1 MLHRISSTHLLS
13 LRESAST
20 LVQCMSFLWLLPLPT
35 ARTLLS
41 AFLPLCK
48 HSQMFCDRMMVL
60 FRKELYGS
68 DVSKRRL
75 AVYGVCLLLTH
86 TERGVLCD
94 PQQQIEI
101 IVSLKPIFSSHF
113 DVRVEFFEGLQ
124 KLLSGSKQNVG
135 YHALDI
141 DAQNLLREL
150 VVSRMQRYLVET
162 GSTSAAG
169 KGKAAALGDSS
180 TLMLRIEPCFEYSQE
195 SGTGASKQVRCSESL
210 AHLVKCVASM
220 AGIDQSARA
229 VMKALAAQLSC
240 PTSVSTLMTGQDC
253 PGHTDGKT
261 DAQDGAHQRTPLS
274 LSNRLMV
281 LLPLYEIF
289 IDFCACDRPPSWAL
303 PLGSADETDIQGSEM
318 WLDIYSTL
326 SAITTPSTSSD
337 WSFETQNDS
346 LERILV
352 SIELVCSPK
361 GKAVDRNAARTRS
374 LRLSPVICRLVRRFL
389 DLSARQEKFPWTSGY
404 DDQGGDEDMEM
415 PSSSSQARSNT
426 RSSHEKCSN
435 FADVAPRVLHCVLFL
450 YENTKPP
457 LNAPSRRASR
467 TTRSSGTF
475 ISAETEVVDKS
486 FAPSFARELVEQFK
500 ERSKYFDLGDDFGLD
515 EKSYHRMRDL
525 LLEAIRVCVVSG
537 ACSTKEIWDGLH
549 PNEPPSHEPISI
561 QVVEQF
567 CSRLEAEIELGIV
580 PLSTLVAYLDL
591 MQAIQENC
599 TSSGSGISEDS
610 GADWS
615 QVSRDLLSM
624 LCRSCSTAPS
634 QALHRVLTFSIN
646 ALKPSTAIMLS
657 VQVISQVCANICDD
671 HMIVQEPA
679 EMASS
684 FTLNPLDWEI
694 PDFDT
699 TTGTSA
705 IGVCLRHLCTFFS
718 EPVNLERPLSVV
730 LHTAT
735 VVTKA
740 FRTVKKV
747 SAGTRS
753 LMIRL
758 ARRILSYSTKM
769 TASLIRLESLQKL
782 VLHAALLFTRQAL
795 LGADILC
802 GTLPAECTAAAAQ
815 IRHAALKCGFQAKSL
830 ISTSRAEAIMS
841 GGVLD
846 VASELENVFMSL
858 QKGGGGAEVVVP
870 EPGETVS
877 KKARRKKRRIR
888 SRNAYVDAALDEE
901 DGSDGYGDL
910 EDFIVCKD
918 GIEY

>member
-1 MLHRISSTHLLS
+1 
-13 LRESAST
+13 
-20 LVQCMSFLWLLPLPT
+20 
-35 ARTLLS
+35 
-41 AFLPLCK
+41 
-48 HSQMFCDRMMVL
+48 MVL

-94 PQQQIEI
+94 TQQQIEI
-101 IVSLKPIFSSHF
+101 IVSLKPIFASHF

-124 KLLSGSKQNVG
+124 KLLSGTKQNVG
-135 YHALDI
+135 YNALDV
-141 DAQNLLREL
+141 DAQNLLREM
-150 VVSRMQRYLVET
+150 VVSRMRRYLVESE
-162 GSTSAAG
+162 STSASG
-169 KGKAAALGDSS
+169 KGKAAAIDEKSLI
-180 TLMLRIEPCFEYSQE
+180 LRIEPCFEYSQE

-220 AGIDQSARA
+220 AGSDQSARA
-229 VMKALAAQLSC
+229 VMKALAEQLSS
-240 PTSVSTLMTGQDC
+240 PTSVSALMTGHDC
-253 PGHTDGKT
+253 PGHTSKN
-261 DAQDGAHQRTPLS
+261 DAQDGAQQRLPLS
-274 LSNRLMV
+274 PSNRLMV

-289 IDFCACDRPPSWAL
+289 IDFCACDRPPLWAL
-303 PLGSADETDIQGSEM
+303 PLGSANSPNIKGSEM

-326 SAITTPSTSSD
+326 SAITAPSASVD
-337 WSFETQNDS
+337 LSFETQNDS
-346 LERILV
+346 LDRILT
-352 SIELVCSPK
+352 SIELVCSPQ
-361 GKAVDRNAARTRS
+361 GQPVDRDVARARS

-389 DLSARQEKFPWTSGY
+389 DLSAKQEKYSWSQDD
-404 DDQGGDEDMEM
+404 DDQRNDEDMEM
-415 PSSSSQARSNT
+415 PSSSSQPHSNARS
-426 RSSHEKCSN
+426 SSEKGSN
-435 FADVAPRVLHCVLFL
+435 LAEMAPRVLHCVLFL

-467 TTRSSGTF
+467 TTRSSAAPCS
-475 ISAETEVVDKS
+475 IDADVLDKS
-486 FAPSFARELVEQFK
+486 FAPSFARELVEQF
-500 ERSKYFDLGDDFGLD
+500 EQRTKYFDLGDDFGFD

-537 ACSTKEIWDGLH
+537 ACSTIEIWNGLH
-549 PNEPPSHEPISI
+549 PNEAPSGEPISI

-567 CSRLEAEIELGIV
+567 SSRLEAEIELEVV
-580 PLSTLVAYLDL
+580 PLSTLLAYLDL

-599 TSSGSGISEDS
+599 PSSGSGMSEHS
-610 GADWS
+610 IADWS
-615 QVSRDLLSM
+615 QVSRDLMSM

-634 QALHRVLTFSIN
+634 QALRRVITFSIN
-646 ALKPSTAIMLS
+646 ALKPSTAVMLS
-657 VQVISQVCANICDD
+657 VQVISHVCATICDE
-671 HMIVQEPA
+671 HMIVEEPA
-679 EMASS
+679 EIDSS
-684 FTLNPLDWEI
+684 FTLNLLDWEM
-694 PDFDT
+694 PELDT

-705 IGVCLRHLCTFFS
+705 IGVCLRHLCNFFS

-740 FRTVKKV
+740 FRLVDKV

-758 ARRILSYSTKM
+758 ARRILSHSTKL
-769 TASLIRLESLQKL
+769 TSSLIRLEGLQKL

-795 LGADILC
+795 LGADVLC
-802 GTLPAECTAAAAQ
+802 GTLPAESTAAAAQ

-830 ISTSRAEAIMS
+830 ISTSRVEAIMS

-846 VASELENVFMSL
+846 VARELESVFTSL

-870 EPGETVS
+870 EPGEVAVARKS
-877 KKARRKKRRIR
+877 RRKKRRIR